1 VVSDGRRRAD
11 PPLRGAFSEGGTT
24 SRCESGVGLQSSG
37 LVPPQ
42 WRPERLAGQ
51 EAEEGLRLEG
61 EEALEQLDGEELRA
75 LKVI

>member
-1 VVSDGRRRAD
+1 MTRLFEEPFQEGVQPPGARA
-11 PPLRGAFSEGGTT
+11 
-24 SRCESGVGLQSSG
+24 ESGVGLQSSG